1 MVRMNEEQ
9 NMPNRSTI
17 DGLHGAA
24 SYARP
29 GHTNCERETRFYND
43 TPMKAIVGSA
53 RTGRRGTCDS

>member
-1 MVRMNEEQ
+1 MVKMNEEQ
-9 NMPNRSTI
+9 NMPNRSPV

-24 SYARP
+24 SHWSPGYAHR
-29 GHTNCERETRFYND
+29 EREARFYND